1 MLGLIY
7 PLPGAPDIDEVAG
20 TKVPAAGPGPWSIAL
35 YRSLWL
41 ATTFSNVGTCMK
53 DVGAGWLMTS
63 LSASP
68 LVVALVQSAA
78 MLPMALLSLPAGALA
93 DIVSRR
99 TLLLAAQGWA
109 LLASLA
115 MFLVTLAGAMNPLLL
130 LLLTFATACGTAF
143 SIPALQSIT
152 TEIVPRAALTRA
164 VSLGGV
170 SNNIARIA
178 GPAAGGLVIAAAGA
192 EWVFLANGISIL
204 GIIAVIRRW
213 EHAGEPQR
221 LPPEH
226 LLGAIRAGFRYVHS
240 SGGLHSLMVRCIVFF
255 IGASALWSL
264 LPLVARHQLGLG
276 PAGYGL
282 LLTFIGGGAITA
294 ALIHHRVRRHFSPNG
309 LTRGA
314 SLLLAGALALAAWSS
329 TASTALG
336 AMFAAGFAWNLMT
349 SSFQSAALLDAA
361 PWVKARAFGIFLMVF
376 NASMALGAFLW
387 GTVATFLGIPESML
401 LASGLLALGL
411 LASLHYPLVID
422 PDQDLSP
429 SRHWP
434 DPAVEIEPAANDGPV
449 LVTIEYE
456 VAPAND
462 ELFVAR
468 LGRLRAL
475 RLRDGAMR
483 WRYWRDLSSRNLV
496 IETFIV
502 DSWLEHMRQHD
513 RVTNADRKIQDEVI
527 ALHSGKSPPR
537 VRHWIALR

>member
-1 MLGLIY
+1 MPGLIY
-7 PLPGAPDIDEVAG
+7 PLPEAPEVGDAEARKAPS
-20 TKVPAAGPGPWSIAL
+20 TGPGPWSIAL

-68 LVVALVQSAA
+68 LLVALVQSAA

-99 TLLLAAQGWA
+99 KLLIAAQAWA
-109 LLASLA
+109 LGASLIL
-115 MFLVTLAGAMNPLLL
+115 FFVTLAGSMDPALL
-130 LLLTFATACGTAF
+130 LLLTFATACGSAF
-143 SIPALQSIT
+143 SIPALQSVT

-170 SNNIARIA
+170 SNNIARIL

-192 EWVFLANGISIL
+192 EWVFLANGLSIL

-213 EHAGEPQR
+213 EHVPQPAR
-221 LPPEH
+221 FPPEH

-255 IGASALWSL
+255 TGASALWSL
-264 LPLVARHQLGLG
+264 LPLLARHQLGLG

-282 LLTFIGGGAITA
+282 LLTFIGAGAITA
-294 ALIHHRVRRHFSPNG
+294 ALMYHQLRLFLSADAM
-309 LTRGA
+309 TRGA
-314 SLLLAGALALAAWSS
+314 SLLLAGALAVAGLATIPSA
-329 TASTALG
+329 ALV
-336 AMFAAGFAWNLMT
+336 AMFAAGFGWNLMT
-349 SSFQSAALLDAA
+349 SSFQSTALLDAA

-387 GTVATFLGIPESML
+387 GTVATLLGLQESML

-411 LASLHYPLVID
+411 VASLRYRLVFD
-422 PDQDLSP
+422 PDQDFSP

-434 DPAVEIEPAANDGPV
+434 DPATEIQPAADDGPV

-456 VAPAND
+456 VSPAND
-462 ELFVAR
+462 ELFVKR

-483 WRYWRDLSSRNLV
+483 WRYWRDVSRRNLV

-513 RVTNADRKIQDEVI
+513 RVTKADRLLQEEVN